1 MSDIEGCSVE
11 SILPTDKV
19 LPAMANLGVSD
30 KLTTVYIPLR
40 HRAQGQQ
47 ERERVCVFVLR
58 GWKITGSPT
67 RPRKCVCVSVCMN
80 TWMCVCV
87 CVCKCTRVHACAC
100 VCVCVCVM
108 ERNPDRNSSG
118 LSSSGGMQPY

>member
-87 CVCKCTRVHACAC
+87 FANARVCMHVRAF
-100 VCVCVCVM
+100 VCVCVLWKGILIGTQVDSALLAVCSHI
-108 ERNPDRNSSG
+108 R
-118 LSSSGGMQPY
+118 